1 MLEIEIQKMVD
12 IGSIE
17 KHILSGEEAIPN
29 LRQNIGKKILWAH
42 KPHQKTPL
50 SIVFIHGF
58 SATRVELSP
67 VIEKVA
73 KALGANVFFTRLCGH
88 GQDGEA
94 LSSATFNDWIS
105 DTEEA
110 IDVGKVIGDE
120 IIIIGSS
127 TGCSIIHSILEKQ
140 TKIKSAIYVSPNFGP
155 SSIKGHFLRVPGA
168 KWFIPL
174 ILGREHSFTPKNS
187 EHERC
192 WTTRYPTK
200 ALFAVKDSVVA
211 AYFANHRN
219 IRLPILFWFSDH
231 DKVVS
236 AKDTR
241 KIIAKMG
248 KNVEVFNPILSL
260 MDDPSKHGV
269 LGDILSPTKTDQ
281 GVNKILKWIKR
292 N

>member
-1 MLEIEIQKMVD
+1 M
-12 IGSIE
+12 
-17 KHILSGEEAIPN
+17 
-29 LRQNIGKKILWAH
+29 
-42 KPHQKTPL
+42 
-50 SIVFIHGF
+50 
-58 SATRVELSP
+58 
-67 VIEKVA
+67 
-73 KALGANVFFTRLCGH
+73 
-88 GQDGEA
+88 
-94 LSSATFNDWIS
+94 
-105 DTEEA
+105 
-110 IDVGKVIGDE
+110 
-120 IIIIGSS
+120 
-127 TGCSIIHSILEKQ
+127 EKQ
-140 TKIKSAIYVSPNFGP
+140 TKIKSVIYVSPNFGP
-155 SSIKGHFLRVPGA
+155 SSLKGHFLRVPGA

-211 AYFANHRN
+211 AYSANHRN
-219 IRLPILFWFSDH
+219 ISLPILFWFSDH

-269 LGDILSPTKTDQ
+269 LGEILSPTKTEQ
-281 GVNKILKWIKR
+281 GVNKILEWIKK

>member
-1 MLEIEIQKMVD
+1 MVD

-17 KHILSGEEAIPN
+17 KNILSSEKATPN
-29 LRQNIGKKILWAH
+29 LRPNIGKKILWAG
-42 KPHQKTPL
+42 KLHQKTPR

-58 SATRVELSP
+58 SATRVEISP

-73 KALGANVFFTRLCGH
+73 KAIGANVFLTRLTGH

-94 LSSATFNDWIS
+94 LCNATFNDWIS

-110 IDVGKVIGDE
+110 ISIGKVIGDE

-127 TGCSIIHSILEKQ
+127 TGCSIIHSILEKH

-155 SSIKGHFLRVPGA
+155 SSIKGHFLRVPCA
-168 KWFIPL
+168 KWIIPL

-211 AYFANHRN
+211 AYSANHRN
-219 IRLPILFWFSDH
+219 ISLPILFWFSDH

-269 LGDILSPTKTDQ
+269 LGEILSPTKTEQ
-281 GVNKILKWIKR
+281 GVNKILEWIKK

>member
-12 IGSIE
+12 IGSLE
-17 KHILSGEEAIPN
+17 KHILSSEEAIPN
-29 LRQNIGKKILWAH
+29 LRQNIGKKILWAE

-73 KALGANVFFTRLCGH
+73 KALEANVFFTRLCGH

-94 LSSATFNDWIS
+94 LSKATFNDWIS
-105 DTEEA
+105 DTKEA
-110 IDVGKVIGDE
+110 INVGKVIGDK

-140 TKIKSAIYVSPNFGP
+140 TKIKSVIYVSPNFGP
-155 SSIKGHFLRVPGA
+155 SSLKGHFLRVPGA

-211 AYFANHRN
+211 AYSANHRN
-219 IRLPILFWFSDH
+219 ISLPILFWFSDH

-269 LGDILSPTKTDQ
+269 LGEILSPTKTEQ
-281 GVNKILKWIKR
+281 GVNKILEWIKK